1 MQQTSCPCRKWEQV
15 VVSQKVNITND
26 RHEAISNRL
35 YTLCSV
41 NCDPSVRGI
50 DCIKPQSITNF
61 GTLIN
66 HQSLLV
72 LCWLS
77 VTIVQP
83 VAVGLLTRTCP
94 LFTVT
99 VFSSR
104 YFIDDPIVVGFDS
117 ELTFWIKFCMLR
129 AWFTSPLRDN
139 EIKWSLEHGSNK
151 GKRSKRSRFSVTW
164 TWFVHHSNLLGIL
177 ELDTVSY
184 SF

>member
-1 MQQTSCPCRKWEQV
+1 
-15 VVSQKVNITND
+15 VSQKVNITND
-26 RHEAISNRL
+26 RHKEIWNRL

-41 NCDPSVRGI
+41 NCDLSVRGI
-50 DCIKPQSITNF
+50 DCIKPQSITNV

-72 LCWLS
+72 LCWFW
-77 VTIVQP
+77 VMI
-83 VAVGLLTRTCP
+83 VAVRLLTHACR

-117 ELTFWIKFCMLR
+117 ELIFWIKFCMLR
-129 AWFTSPLRDN
+129 TWFTLPLHHN
-139 EIKWSLEHGSNK
+139 EIEGSLEHKSNK
-151 GKRSKRSRFSVTW
+151 GKKSKRSRFSLIW
-164 TWFVHHSNLLGIL
+164 TWFVHHSSLLGIL
-177 ELDTVSY
+177 ELDIVSY